1 MVAART
7 SKAPKELEDHFGQR
21 GNAINDGE
29 VVELIRP
36 IGQGRDRRERRV
48 VWHYKWQ
55 RAQRDYRTL
64 NAQINRAQRV
74 ADRSEPLKKQRFV
87 KVTGQSVALDE
98 ASIERARQAA
108 GFKGYV
114 TNIAPAVMDGHA
126 VVAAYHDLW
135 KVEQSFRM
143 AKSDLKARPIFHRTR
158 DSIEAHLTIVFAA
171 LAIARYQQNRTGTS
185 IKKIVRTLRRIHTVV
200 IDVDDHELTAR
211 TPLDGDAQA
220 IIEAL
225 GARH

>member
-1 MVAART
+1 M
-7 SKAPKELEDHFGQR
+7 
-21 GNAINDGE
+21 
-29 VVELIRP
+29 
-36 IGQGRDRRERRV
+36 